1 MWLVRIALRRPI
13 AVLVAVVALVL
24 GATLALLRAPVDIF
38 PNLHVPVIYV
48 AEPYA
53 GMAPGQM
60 EGQFVQYYEY
70 HFLYVTGLDHI
81 ESQSIQGLGMLELFF
96 HPGTDMAQAMAQV
109 VALADRA
116 RSFMPPGT
124 LPAFI
129 LRYDAGA
136 IPVGQLVFSSDKRS
150 IKEVQDLALY
160 RVRPLLATLPGASSI
175 PPWGGKVRTIV
186 VYVDPDRLR
195 AYSIS
200 PGDVA
205 NALAQANLTL
215 PTGNI
220 DVGNF
225 NPMVSTN
232 AIVRDP
238 HELGNVPLRLG
249 PNPAVFVHD
258 VARVVDGADIV
269 YNVATMNGRPTVYMS
284 VIKRADA
291 STLNVVNAVKAAL
304 PRMRALVPPDVHINF
319 EFDQSIY
326 VKNAIRS
333 LLTEGL
339 LGIGL
344 TGLVVLLFLKDWH
357 SALIVVLTI
366 PFSLLAAFIAL
377 SLAGQTVNIMTL
389 GGLALAVG
397 ILVDEGT
404 IAIENIHVHLKRAR
418 STARAVV
425 DAMAEV
431 IRPRFVAMLAV
442 IAVFIPSLFMLGIS
456 RSLFAPLA
464 LAVAFAMF
472 ASYLLSSTLLPV
484 LAIWLLKP
492 VTAAD
497 GGDGAL
503 FAQMRE
509 RYAAFLDWSIDRPVI
524 ILGSFAAFCAIGLS
538 LFFGLGTQLFPTVDT
553 GQFQI
558 RIRAPA
564 GTRLERTQEIVR
576 EAGEIIQRE
585 VGAHFVRATLGNI
598 GPAPWTYPVNAI
610 FQFNAG
616 PQEALLMVA
625 LRPGKRPPVADLEEK
640 LRHILKARYPDVHF
654 SFEASDVVSQVL
666 NLGSPNPINV
676 IVSGNDLDQTRVFT
690 ERLRHILRRLPMLR
704 DVQIPE
710 ALDYPTIDVNIDR
723 VLAGQLGV
731 TVSQVADS
739 IVTASSSSQ
748 LIIPNFWTDPKTGI
762 PYRISVQVPQH
773 KLASLSEIR
782 NLPVMA
788 DGQLHPLVSDVAAA
802 SPGTAYGEIDHYN
815 NQRMLSVVANV
826 AGNDLLGA
834 TNAVED
840 AIMSAGPPPRGS
852 SVVLRGQAEQMLL
865 TISSLKEGLILAVAV
880 VMLLLLA
887 NFQSLTDMLAVFS
900 TIPGVL
906 AGVAMILFLTGTTLN
921 IESLIGA
928 IMAVGVAVADSVLLI
943 SYARERR
950 QAGDEPR
957 HAVIAASL
965 ARLRPVL
972 MTGLTMIAGMIPMAV
987 GLSES
992 GQQTAPLGRAVIGG
1006 IVASLLTTLLV
1017 MRTVYVLITPK
1028 GAARQPSLDPDDPA
1042 SSYFEGTAR

>member
-1 MWLVRIALRRPI
+1 MWLVRIALRWPI

-53 GMAPGQM
+53 GMAPDQM

-81 ESQSIQGLGMLELFF
+81 ESQSIQGLGMLKLFF
-96 HPGTDMAQAMAQV
+96 HPDADMAQAMAQV

-136 IPVGQLVFSSDKRS
+136 IPVGQLVFSSGKRG

-186 VYVDPDRLR
+186 VYLDPDRLR

-205 NALAQANLTL
+205 NALARANLTL

-220 DVGNF
+220 DVGNLT
-225 NPMVSTN
+225 PMIATN

-238 HELGNVPLRLG
+238 HELGDVPLRLG
-249 PNPAVFVHD
+249 PNPTVFVHD
-258 VARVVDGADIV
+258 LARVVDGADIV
-269 YNVATMNGRPTVYMS
+269 YNIATVNGRQTVYMS

-291 STLNVVNAVKAAL
+291 STLNVVDEVKAAL

-333 LLTEGL
+333 LLTESL

-344 TGLVVLLFLKDWH
+344 TGLVVLLFLRDWR

-366 PFSLLAAFIAL
+366 PFSLLASVIAL
-377 SLAGQTVNIMTL
+377 RLAGQTVNIMTL

-404 IAIENIHVHLKRAR
+404 IAIENIHVHLETAAGA
-418 STARAVV
+418 ARAAA

-431 IRPRFVAMLAV
+431 IRPRFIAMLCV
-442 IAVFIPSLFMLGIS
+442 IAVFIPSLFMVGIS

-464 LAVAFAMF
+464 LAVAFAMT
-472 ASYLLSSTLLPV
+472 ASYLLSNTLLPI

-492 VTAAD
+492 VTARRDGESLFGHMRQSYAD
-497 GGDGAL
+497 
-503 FAQMRE
+503 
-509 RYAAFLDWSIDRPVI
+509 FLEWSIDHWAI
-524 ILGSFAAFCAIGLS
+524 ALGGYGVFCLIAL
-538 LFFGLGTQLFPTVDT
+538 LMFRGLGARLFPSVDT
-553 GQFQI
+553 GQFEV

-564 GTRLERTQEIVR
+564 GTRLERTQGIVR
-576 EAGEIIQRE
+576 QVGRIIQKEAGAR
-585 VGAHFVRATLGNI
+585 FVRATLGNI

-610 FQFNAG
+610 FEFNSG
-616 PQEALLMVA
+616 PQDALLMVA
-625 LRPGKRPPVADLEEK
+625 LRPGKRPPLPMLEEK
-640 LRHILKARYPDVHF
+640 LRRELHARFPGVHF
-654 SFEASDVVSQVL
+654 SFEAGDVISQVL
-666 NLGSPNPINV
+666 NLGAPNPINV
-676 IVSGNDLDQTRVFT
+676 TISGSDLSQTRRFA
-690 ERLRHILRRLPMLR
+690 ERLTRKLKRLPTLR
-704 DVQIPE
+704 DAQIPE
-710 ALDYPTIDVNIDR
+710 PLDYPTLAVKISR

-731 TVSQVADS
+731 TVGQVADS

-748 LIIPNFWTDPKTGI
+748 LIIPNFWTDPKSGI
-762 PYRISVQVPQH
+762 PYRVSVQVPQH
-773 KLASLSEIR
+773 MLASISGLR

-788 DGQLHPLVSDVAAA
+788 DGHSHPLVSDVATVN
-802 SPGTAYGEIDHYN
+802 PGTAYGEIDHYN

-840 AIMSAGPPPRGS
+840 AIRSAGPPPRGS

-865 TISSLKEGLILAVAV
+865 TISSLKEGLVLAVVV
-880 VMLLLLA
+880 VMLLLTA
-887 NFQSLTDMLAVFS
+887 NFQSLTDMLAVLS

-906 AGVAMILFLTGTTLN
+906 AGVAIILFVTGTTLN

-928 IMAVGVAVADSVLLI
+928 IMAIGVAVADSVLLI
-943 SYARERR
+943 SFARERR

-957 HAVIAASL
+957 HAAIAASL

-972 MTGLTMIAGMIPMAV
+972 MTGLTMIAGIIPMAV

-1006 IVASLLTTLLV
+1006 VLASLLTTLLV

>member
-13 AVLVAVVALVL
+13 TVLVVVFALVL
-24 GATLALLRAPVDIF
+24 GAGLALLRAPVDIF

-53 GMAPGQM
+53 GMAPDQM

-70 HFLYVTGLDHI
+70 HFLYVSGLDHI
-81 ESQSIQGLGMLELFF
+81 ESQSIQGLGMLKLFF
-96 HPGTDMAQAMAQV
+96 HPGTDMGQAMSQV
-109 VALADRA
+109 VALAERA

-150 IKEVQDLALY
+150 SKEIQDLALY

-195 AYSIS
+195 SYSIS

-205 NALAQANLTL
+205 NALAGANLTL

-220 DVGNF
+220 GVGNLT
-225 NPMVSTN
+225 PMVVTN
-232 AIVRDP
+232 AIVHDP
-238 HELGNVPLRLG
+238 HALGDVPLRLG
-249 PNPAVFVHD
+249 SNPTVFVHD

-269 YNVATMNGRPTVYMS
+269 YNVATVNGRPTVYMT

-291 STLNVVNAVKAAL
+291 STLNVVNEVKAAL
-304 PRMRALVPPDVHINF
+304 PQMRALVPPDVHIDF

-333 LLTEGL
+333 LLTESL

-344 TGLVVLLFLKDWH
+344 TGLVVLLFLRDWR

-366 PFSLLAAFIAL
+366 PFSLLAAFIGL
-377 SLAGQTVNIMTL
+377 RLDGQTVNIMTL

-404 IAIENIHVHLKRAR
+404 IAIENIHVHLDTAK

-425 DAMAEV
+425 DAMSEV
-431 IRPRFVAMLAV
+431 IRPRFVAMLSV
-442 IAVFIPSLFMLGIS
+442 IAVFIPSFFMVGIS

-464 LAVAFAMF
+464 LAVAFSMI
-472 ASYLLSSTLLPV
+472 ASYLLSNTLLPV
-484 LAIWLLKP
+484 LAVWLLKP
-492 VTAAD
+492 A
-497 GGDGAL
+497 GARRNGEFL
-503 FAQMRE
+503 IGRMRQK
-509 RYAAFLDWSIDRPVI
+509 YAAFLEWSIDHWTI
-524 ILGSFAAFCAIGLS
+524 TLGLYTAFCLVA
-538 LFFGLGTQLFPTVDT
+538 LFMFLGLGTQLFPEVDT
-553 GQFQI
+553 GQFQV

-576 EAGEIIQRE
+576 QVGQTIEHE
-585 VGAHFVRATLGNI
+585 VGARFVRATLGNI
-598 GPAPWTYPVNAI
+598 GPAPWTYPINAI
-610 FQFNAG
+610 FEFNSG
-616 PQEALLMVA
+616 PQDALLMVA
-625 LRPGKRPPVADLEEK
+625 LHPGRRPSVPALEKK
-640 LRHILKARYPDVHF
+640 LRQKLEARFPTVHF
-654 SFEASDVVSQVL
+654 SFEASGVVSQVL
-666 NLGSPNPINV
+666 NLGSPNPID
-676 IVSGNDLDQTRVFT
+676 ITVSGNDLAQTRAFT
-690 ERLRHILRRLPMLR
+690 ERLMRIVKRLPMLR
-704 DVQIPE
+704 DVQIPQ
-710 ALDYPTIDVNIDR
+710 ALDYPTIDVNINR

-731 TVSQVADS
+731 TVKQVADS

-762 PYRISVQVPQH
+762 PYRVSVQVPQH
-773 KLASLSEIR
+773 KLDSISELR

-788 DGQLHPLVSDVAAA
+788 DGQLHPLVSDVATVN
-802 SPGTAYGEIDHYN
+802 PGTAYGEIDHYN

-826 AGNDLLGA
+826 EGHDLLGA
-834 TNAVED
+834 TDAVEH
-840 AIMSAGPPPRGS
+840 AIKLAGTPPRGS
-852 SVVLRGQAEQMLL
+852 TVVLHGQAQQMLL
-865 TISSLKEGLILAVAV
+865 TLGSLREGLMLAVVV
-880 VMLLLLA
+880 VMLLLVA
-887 NFQSLTDMLAVFS
+887 NFQSLTDMLAVLS

-906 AGVAMILFLTGTTLN
+906 AGVVMILFLTGTTLN

-928 IMAVGVAVADSVLLI
+928 IMAIGVAVADSVLLI
-943 SYARERR
+943 TFAHERR
-950 QAGDEPR
+950 AAGDGPR
-957 HAVIAASL
+957 ETAIVACL

-972 MTGLTMIAGMIPMAV
+972 MTALTVIAGMIPMAL
-987 GLSES
+987 GLSEG

-1006 IVASLLTTLLV
+1006 VAASLLTTLLV
-1017 MRTVYVLITPK
+1017 MGTVYVLITPK
-1028 GAARQPSLDPDDPA
+1028 GAASRPSLDPDDPA
-1042 SSYFEGTAR
+1042 STYFEGSAR

>member
-1 MWLVRIALRRPI
+1 MWLVRLALRRPI
-13 AVLVAVVALVL
+13 AVLVAVAALVL

-48 AEPYA
+48 AEPYP
-53 GMAPGQM
+53 GMAPEQM

-70 HFLYVTGLDHI
+70 HFLYVAGLDHI
-81 ESQSIQGLGMLELFF
+81 QSQSIQGLGMLELFF

-200 PGDVA
+200 PGEVA
-205 NALAQANLTL
+205 NALARANLTL

-220 DVGNF
+220 GVGNF

-238 HELGNVPLRLG
+238 HELGDVPLRLG
-249 PNPAVFVHD
+249 PNPVVFVHD

-269 YNVATMNGRPTVYMS
+269 YNVATVNGRPTVYMS

-291 STLNVVNAVKAAL
+291 STLDVVNEVKAAL
-304 PRMRALVPPDVHINF
+304 PRMRAMVPADVHISF

-333 LLTEGL
+333 LFIEGA

-344 TGLVVLLFLKDWH
+344 TGLVVLVFLKDWR
-357 SALIVVLTI
+357 SALIVTLTI

-377 SLAGQTVNIMTL
+377 RLVGQTVNIMTL

-404 IAIENIHVHLKRAR
+404 IAIENIHVHLERVA

-431 IRPRFVAMLAV
+431 VRPRFVAMLAI
-442 IAVFIPSLFMLGIS
+442 IAVFIPSLFMVGIS

-464 LAVAFAMF
+464 LAVAFGMI

-484 LAIWLLKP
+484 LATYLLRAL
-492 VTAAD
+492 TI
-497 GGDGAL
+497 GHGRNGA
-503 FAQMRE
+503 FFTHIRE
-509 RYAAFLDWSIDRPVI
+509 RYAAFLDWSIDHPVI
-524 ILGSFAAFCAIGLS
+524 ICGSFATYSAIGLS
-538 LFFGLGTQLFPTVDT
+538 VFFALGTQLFPTVDT

-558 RIRAPA
+558 RIRARP
-564 GTRLERTQEIVR
+564 GTRLDRTQEIVR
-576 EAGEIIQRE
+576 QAGEVIQHE
-585 VGAHFVRATLGNI
+585 VGASFVQSTLGNI

-610 FQFNAG
+610 FQFNSG
-616 PQEALLMVA
+616 PQEAVLMVA
-625 LRPGKRPPVADLEEK
+625 LRPGKRPPVADLEER
-640 LRHILKARYPDVHF
+640 LRHVLNARFPHVRF

-666 NLGSPNPINV
+666 NLGSPNTIDV
-676 IVSGNDLDQTRVFT
+676 IVSGNDLAQTRAFT
-690 ERLRHILRRLPMLR
+690 ERLERVLRRLPMLR

-710 ALDYPTIDVNIDR
+710 ALDYPTIDVNINR

-773 KLASLSEIR
+773 QLASLSELR

-788 DGQLHPLVSDVAAA
+788 DGQLHPLVSDLATVR
-802 SPGTAYGEIDHYN
+802 PGTAYGEIDHYN

-826 AGNDLLGA
+826 AGNDVLGA
-834 TNAVED
+834 TTAVANAIKSVG
-840 AIMSAGPPPRGS
+840 SPPRGS
-852 SVVLRGQAEQMLL
+852 SVIMGGQAEQMLL
-865 TISSLKEGLILAVAV
+865 TINNLKAGLVLAVAV

-887 NFQSLTDMLAVFS
+887 NFQSFTDMLAVFL

-921 IESLIGA
+921 IESFIGA

-957 HAVIAASL
+957 QAVIAASL
-965 ARLRPVL
+965 ARFRPVL
-972 MTGLTMIAGMIPMAV
+972 MTGLTMIAGMIPMAA

-1006 IVASLLTTLLV
+1006 MVASLLTTLAV
-1017 MRTVYVLITPK
+1017 MRTLYVLITPK
-1028 GAARQPSLDPDDPA
+1028 GRARQPSLDPDDPA

>member
-1 MWLVRIALRRPI
+1 MWLVRIALRSPI
-13 AVLVAVVALVL
+13 AVLVVVVALVL
-24 GATLALLRAPVDIF
+24 GAGLALLRAPVDIF

-48 AEPYA
+48 VEPYA
-53 GMAPGQM
+53 GMAPDQM
-60 EGQFVQYYEY
+60 EGQFVQYYEF
-70 HFLYVTGLDHI
+70 HFLYAGGLEHI
-81 ESQSIQGLGMLELFF
+81 ESQSIQGLGMLKLFF
-96 HPGTDMAQAMAQV
+96 RPGTDMAQSTAQV

-136 IPVGQLVFSSDKRS
+136 IPVGQLVFASDKRS
-150 IKEVQDLALY
+150 SQEIQDLALY

-195 AYSIS
+195 SYSIS

-205 NALAQANLTL
+205 NAVAQANLTL

-220 DVGNF
+220 GAGDLT
-225 NPMVSTN
+225 PMVATN

-238 HELGNVPLRLG
+238 HALGDVPLRLG
-249 PNPAVFVHD
+249 PNPTVFVHD

-269 YNVATMNGRPTVYMS
+269 YNVATVNGHPTVYMT

-304 PRMRALVPPDVHINF
+304 PQMRALVPPDVQINF

-333 LLTEGL
+333 LLIESL
-339 LGIGL
+339 LGVGL
-344 TGLVVLLFLKDWH
+344 TGLVILLFLSDWR

-377 SLAGQTVNIMTL
+377 RLTGQTVNIMTL

-404 IAIENIHVHLKRAR
+404 IAIENIHVHLEIAKSA
-418 STARAVV
+418 ARAVV
-425 DAMAEV
+425 DAMGEV
-431 IRPRFVAMLAV
+431 IRPRFVAMLSV
-442 IAVFIPSLFMLGIS
+442 IAVFIPSFFMAGIS

-464 LAVAFAMF
+464 LAVAFAMI
-472 ASYLLSSTLLPV
+472 ASYLLSNTLLPV

-492 VTAAD
+492 A
-497 GGDGAL
+497 GESREGESL
-503 FAQMRE
+503 FGRMRQ
-509 RYAAFLDWSIDRPVI
+509 RYANSLEWLINHWVI
-524 ILGSFAAFCAIGLS
+524 TLGTYGAFCLIALLMFSGI
-538 LFFGLGTQLFPTVDT
+538 GTQLFPNVDT
-553 GQFQI
+553 GQFQV

-576 EAGEIIQRE
+576 EVGQIIEQE

-598 GPAPWTYPVNAI
+598 GPAPWTYPINAI
-610 FQFNAG
+610 FVWNSG
-616 PQEALLMVA
+616 PQDALLMVA
-625 LRPGKRPPVADLEEK
+625 LRSGKRMSVPALEDR
-640 LRHILKARYPDVHF
+640 LRQRFKVRFPHIHF

-676 IVSGNDLDQTRVFT
+676 TVSGNDLARTRAFT
-690 ERLRHILRRLPMLR
+690 EQIMSQLERLPMLR
-704 DVQIPE
+704 DVQIPQ
-710 ALDYPTIDVNIDR
+710 ALDYPTIDVNINR

-731 TVSQVADS
+731 TVRQVTDS

-762 PYRISVQVPQH
+762 PYRVSVQVPQH
-773 KLASLSEIR
+773 KLASLSELR

-788 DGQLHPLVSDVAAA
+788 DGLLHPLVSDVATIN
-802 SPGTAYGEIDHYN
+802 PGTVYGEFDHYN

-826 AGNDLLGA
+826 EGNDLLGA
-834 TNAVED
+834 TDAVEH
-840 AIMSAGPPPRGS
+840 AIQLAGTPPRGTT
-852 SVVLRGQAEQMLL
+852 VILHGQAQQMLL
-865 TISSLKEGLILAVAV
+865 TLGGLREGLVLAVVV
-880 VMLLLLA
+880 VMLLLMA
-887 NFQSLTDMLAVFS
+887 NFQSLTDMLAVLS

-906 AGVAMILFLTGTTLN
+906 AGVMMILFLTGTTLN

-928 IMAVGVAVADSVLLI
+928 IMAIGVAVADSVLLI
-943 SYARERR
+943 SFARERR
-950 QAGDEPR
+950 EAGDEPR
-957 HAVIAASL
+957 HAAIAASL

-972 MTGLTMIAGMIPMAV
+972 MTGITMIAGMIPMAV
-987 GLSES
+987 GLTES

-1006 IVASLLTTLLV
+1006 VLASLLTTLLV
-1017 MRTVYVLITPK
+1017 MRTVYVLITPE
-1028 GAARQPSLDPDDPA
+1028 GAARQPSLDPDDPG
-1042 SSYFEGTAR
+1042 STYFEGGAR

>member
-13 AVLVAVVALVL
+13 TVLVAVAALVL
-24 GATLALLRAPVDIF
+24 SATLALVRAPVDIF
-38 PNLHVPVIYV
+38 PDLHVPVIYV
-48 AEPYA
+48 SEPYP
-53 GMAPGQM
+53 GMAPDQM

-70 HFLYVTGLDHI
+70 HFLFLTGLEHI
-81 ESQSIQGLGMLELFF
+81 ESQSIQGLGMLKLFF
-96 HPGTDMAQAMAQV
+96 HPGTDMSQATAQL

-136 IPVGQLVFSSDKRS
+136 IPIGQLVFSSDRRS
-150 IKEVQDLALY
+150 LKETQDLALY
-160 RVRPLLATLPGASSI
+160 RVRPVLATLPGASSI
-175 PPWGGKVRTIV
+175 PPWGGKIRTVV

-195 AYSIS
+195 SYSIS
-200 PGDVA
+200 PADVA
-205 NALAQANLTL
+205 NALTHANLTL
-215 PTGNI
+215 PSGSMGVRGLSPRI
-220 DVGNF
+220 A
-225 NPMVSTN
+225 TN

-238 HELGNVPLRLG
+238 RELGDVPLRLG
-249 PNPAVFVHD
+249 PGATVFVHD

-269 YNVATMNGRPTVYMS
+269 YNVATVGGRPTVYMT

-291 STLNVVNAVKAAL
+291 STLDVVNEVKAAL
-304 PRMRALVPPDVHINF
+304 PRMRALVPSDVHINF

-326 VKNAIRS
+326 VNNAIRS
-333 LLTEGL
+333 LLIESL
-339 LGIGL
+339 LGIGF
-344 TGLVVLLFLKDWH
+344 TGLVVLLFLREWR

-377 SLAGQTVNIMTL
+377 RLTGQTVNIMTL

-404 IAIENIHVHLKRAR
+404 IAIENIHVHLATAKSA
-418 STARAVV
+418 ARAVV
-425 DAMAEV
+425 DAMGEV

-442 IAVFIPSLFMLGIS
+442 IAVFIPSFFMVGIS

-464 LAVAFAMF
+464 LAVAFAMI

-492 VTAAD
+492 AA
-497 GGDGAL
+497 GGENRAS
-503 FAQMRE
+503 FVAQMRE
-509 RYAAFLDWSIDRPVI
+509 RYATFLDWSIDHYVI
-524 ILGSFAAFCAIGLS
+524 ILGLYAAFCAIGL
-538 LFFGLGTQLFPTVDT
+538 LVFFGLETQLFPTVDT

-576 EAGEIIQRE
+576 EVGDIIKRE
-585 VGAHFVRATLGNI
+585 VGAHFVQASLGNI
-598 GPAPWTYPVNAI
+598 GLAPWNYPVDAI
-610 FQFNAG
+610 FQFNSG
-616 PQEALLMVA
+616 PQDALLMVA
-625 LRPGKRPPVADLEEK
+625 LRPGKRPSVAALEEE
-640 LRHILKARYPDVHF
+640 LRQKLKARFPDVHF

-666 NLGSPNPINV
+666 NLGSPNPIN
-676 IVSGNDLDQTRVFT
+676 ITVSGNDLDRTRAFT
-690 ERLRHILRRLPMLR
+690 ERLRRRLDRLPMLR
-704 DVQIPE
+704 DVQIPQ
-710 ALDYPTIDVNIDR
+710 ALDYPTIDVNINR

-731 TVSQVADS
+731 TVSQVTDS

-762 PYRISVQVPQH
+762 PYRISVQVPQ
-773 KLASLSEIR
+773 KDLASIGELR

-788 DGQLHPLVSDVAAA
+788 DGQLQPLVSDVATV

-815 NQRMLSVVANV
+815 NQRMLSVVANI

-834 TNAVED
+834 TDAVEG
-840 AIMSAGPPPRGS
+840 AIKSAGTLPRGS
-852 SVVLRGQAEQMLL
+852 SVILHGQAEQMLVTL
-865 TISSLKEGLILAVAV
+865 ASLHQGLVLAVVV

-887 NFQSLTDMLAVFS
+887 NFQSFTDMLAVFS

-928 IMAVGVAVADSVLLI
+928 IMAIGVAVADSVLLI

-950 QAGDEPR
+950 EAGDEPR
-957 HAVIAASL
+957 HAAIAASL

-987 GLSES
+987 GLSEG
-992 GQQTAPLGRAVIGG
+992 GQQTTPLGRAVIGG
-1006 IVASLLTTLLV
+1006 VVASLLTTLLV
-1017 MRTVYVLITPK
+1017 MRTVYVRITPK
-1028 GAARQPSLDPDDPA
+1028 GPASRPSLDPEDPA
-1042 SSYFEGTAR
+1042 SAYFEGSRR

>member
-13 AVLVAVVALVL
+13 TVLVVVFALVL
-24 GATLALLRAPVDIF
+24 GAGLALLRAPVDIF

-53 GMAPGQM
+53 GMAPDQM

-70 HFLYVTGLDHI
+70 HFLFATGLEHI
-81 ESQSIQGLGMLELFF
+81 ESQSIQGLGMLKLFF

-129 LRYDAGA
+129 LRFDAGA
-136 IPVGQLVFSSDKRS
+136 IPVGQLVFSSATRS
-150 IKEVQDLALY
+150 SKEIQNLALY

-175 PPWGGKVRTIV
+175 PPWGGKIRTIV
-186 VYVDPDRLR
+186 VYLDPDRLR
-195 AYSIS
+195 SYSIS

-205 NALAQANLTL
+205 IALAHANLTL

-220 DVGNF
+220 GIGELT
-225 NPMVSTN
+225 PMVATN
-232 AIVRDP
+232 AIVHDP
-238 HELGNVPLRLG
+238 HALGDVPLRLG
-249 PNPAVFVHD
+249 SNPTVFVHD

-269 YNVATMNGRPTVYMS
+269 YNVATVNGRPTVYMT

-291 STLNVVNAVKAAL
+291 STLTVVNEVKAAL
-304 PRMRALVPPDVHINF
+304 PQMRALVPPDVHINF

-326 VKNAIRS
+326 AKNAIRS
-333 LLTEGL
+333 LLLESL

-344 TGLVVLLFLKDWH
+344 TGLVVLLFLRDWR

-377 SLAGQTVNIMTL
+377 RLAGQTVNIMTL

-404 IAIENIHVHLKRAR
+404 IAIENIHVHLETAK
-418 STARAVV
+418 SSARAVV
-425 DAMAEV
+425 DAMGEV
-431 IRPRFVAMLAV
+431 IRPRFVAMLSV
-442 IAVFIPSLFMLGIS
+442 IAVFIPSFFMVGIS

-464 LAVAFAMF
+464 LAVAFAMI
-472 ASYLLSSTLLPV
+472 ASYLLSNTLLPV
-484 LAIWLLKP
+484 FATWLLKP
-492 VTAAD
+492 AGANRD
-497 GGDGAL
+497 GEAL
-503 FAQMRE
+503 FGRMRR
-509 RYAAFLDWSIDRPVI
+509 RYSTFLDWSIDHWVI
-524 ILGSFAAFCAIGLS
+524 TLGTYGLFCLIALLMLS
-538 LFFGLGTQLFPTVDT
+538 GLGTQLFPNVDT
-553 GQFQI
+553 GQFQV

-564 GTRLERTQEIVR
+564 GTRIERTQEIVR
-576 EAGEIIQRE
+576 EVGQIIQRE
-585 VGAHFVRATLGNI
+585 VGVHFVRATLGNI
-598 GPAPWTYPVNAI
+598 GSAPWNYPVNAI
-610 FQFNAG
+610 FEFNSG
-616 PQEALLMVA
+616 PQDALLMVA
-625 LRPGKRPPVADLEEK
+625 LRSGKRMSVPALEDR
-640 LRHILKARYPDVHF
+640 LRLKFKARFPHVHF
-654 SFEASDVVSQVL
+654 SFEASDVVSRVL
-666 NLGSPNPINV
+666 NLGSPNPIDV
-676 IVSGNDLDQTRVFT
+676 TVSGNDLTQTRAFT
-690 ERLRHILRRLPMLR
+690 EQIMSRLKRLPMLR
-704 DVQIPE
+704 DVQIPQ
-710 ALDYPTIDVNIDR
+710 ALDYPTIDVNINR

-731 TVSQVADS
+731 TVKQVADS

-773 KLASLSEIR
+773 KLDSISELR

-788 DGQLHPLVSDVAAA
+788 DGQLHPLVSDVATVN
-802 SPGTAYGEIDHYN
+802 PGTAYGEFDHYN

-826 AGNDLLGA
+826 EGADLLGA
-834 TNAVED
+834 TDAVEH
-840 AIMSAGPPPRGS
+840 AIKSAGTPPRGTT
-852 SVVLRGQAEQMLL
+852 VVLHGQAQQMLL
-865 TISSLKEGLILAVAV
+865 TLVSLREGLVLAVVV
-880 VMLLLLA
+880 VMMLLVA
-887 NFQSLTDMLAVFS
+887 NFQSLTDMLAVLS

-906 AGVAMILFLTGTTLN
+906 AGVVMILFLTGTTLN

-928 IMAVGVAVADSVLLI
+928 IMAIGVAVADSVLLI
-943 SYARERR
+943 SFARERR
-950 QAGDEPR
+950 EAGDEPR
-957 HAVIAASL
+957 HAAIAASL

-972 MTGLTMIAGMIPMAV
+972 MTGLTMIAGMIPMAI

-1006 IVASLLTTLLV
+1006 VLASLLTTLLV
-1017 MRTVYVLITPK
+1017 MRTVYVLITPE

-1042 SSYFEGTAR
+1042 STYFERGAR